1 MINPT
6 ALAFLFSSAAATG
19 LYQAA
24 QPAMSYSSRA
34 WERAEHYL
42 LLQRWMRFHD
52 NNLQSTKNFERMRGK
67 KGRIKLRLYRSSLG
81 QAPHP
86 TTVLVVPPRGDQGL
100 L

>member
-6 ALAFLFSSAAATG
+6 ALAFLFSSAAAAG

-24 QPAMSYSSRA
+24 QPSVSYSSRA

-67 KGRIKLRLYRSSLG
+67 KKKAEES
-81 QAPHP
+81 
-86 TTVLVVPPRGDQGL
+86 
-100 L
+100 